1 MESMESNSS
10 WTIFRRT
17 PAAGEPALLL
27 AAEGWSEL
35 ERAGQVQALLARETR
50 RESQYLF
57 AAEQKGSLG
66 AAVWA
71 EQFPGRTA
79 VVAAPAGPAADL
91 VGERLLAELHQSL
104 RQNAVALVQAALT
117 PAQTLEAQRLERG
130 GYRWVADL
138 LYLAASKATFPEA
151 AWRLPFDLEAFRL
164 GFDEQRLLNVI
175 DQTYLGTLDCPAL
188 DGLRKT
194 SDVLAGYQA
203 IGVFDPARWL
213 FVRSGTCDVGC
224 LLLSEHAGSQWELV
238 YFGLIPAA
246 RGQGW
251 GIELVRWALWLARE
265 GKAEQMVLSVDAANA
280 PARRNYEQAGF
291 RAWEIRRVLVK
302 SLDASAEAP
311 PIAPSPCS

>member
-1 MESMESNSS
+1 MESNRS
-10 WTIFRRT
+10 WTIFRRA

-35 ERAGQVQALLARETR
+35 ERAGQVQALLARDAR
-50 RESQYLF
+50 RDSQFLF
-57 AAEQKGSLG
+57 AAEQDGNLG

-71 EQFPGRTA
+71 ERFPGRTA
-79 VVAAPAGPAADL
+79 VVAAPAGPAAEL
-91 VGERLLAELHQSL
+91 VSGQLLAELHQAL
-104 RQNAVALVQAALT
+104 RDSDVALAQAALT
-117 PAQTLEAQRLERG
+117 PAQTAEAKRFERG

-138 LYLAASKATFPEA
+138 LYMAAGGAVFPDQ
-151 AWRLPFDLEAFRL
+151 AWRLPFELQAFQPGL
-164 GFDEQRLLNVI
+164 DEQRLLDVI

-203 IGVFDPARWL
+203 IGVFDPTRWL
-213 FVRSGTCDVGC
+213 IVRCAARDVGC
-224 LLLSEHAGSQWELV
+224 LLLSEHAGRQWELV
-238 YFGLIPAA
+238 YFGLIPEA

-265 GKAEQMVLSVDAANA
+265 GKAEQMVLSVDAANM

-302 SLDASAEAP
+302 SLTSSVETP
-311 PIAPSPCS
+311 PITPAPCS